1 MDSFF
6 TQLSEYDISLLRLI
20 HHNRFSLLDDV
31 LYLISFTTSFVSI
44 TLLVVI
50 LSTSIKLK
58 SKEIRNKF
66 LKILTVLLVAAT
78 LSLSLKNSI
87 FRERPFVNYPDI
99 VKLSEAGSSSFPSGH
114 TIEAFAIALAFSI
127 LFPRRKFIVPVF
139 LWAFLVAYSRMALGV
154 HYPADVFAGII
165 IGVIVSYFTITIYTW
180 IENKNNSSITK

>member
-6 TQLSEYDISLLRLI
+6 AQFSEYDISLLRLI

-44 TLLVVI
+44 ALLIGI

-58 SKEIRNKF
+58 STEIRNKF
-66 LKILTVLLVAAT
+66 FKILTVLLVSAT
-78 LSLSLKNSI
+78 LGWTLKNSI

-114 TIEAFAIALAFSI
+114 TIEAFAIALAFST

-139 LWAFLVAYSRMALGV
+139 IWASLVAYSRMALGV
-154 HYPADVFAGII
+154 HYPADVIAGII
-165 IGVIVSYFTITIYTW
+165 IGVLISYSTIAIYLW
-180 IENKNNSSITK
+180 IENKNKIINH